1 MSNIDLIIE
10 ERASD
15 IGNFL
20 VGRLLPFRKKRMV
33 GPFIFI
39 DHMGPAHLPPGE
51 KLNVGPH
58 PHIGL
63 STLTYLLEG
72 VIRHRD
78 SLGTDIEIRPGAVNL
93 MKAGKGIVHS
103 ERTPPSH
110 IAEDKIVHGLQI
122 WLALP
127 KEIEN
132 STPEFT
138 HVEAKDIPVLKE
150 EHLSIRCVLG
160 EFGGMKS
167 PVPMHSPS
175 YMLELKADEDVE
187 VNIGDELFGES
198 GLYVI
203 EGSVETDGHVFGEK
217 QLLIA
222 KESTLCSF
230 TLKKNS
236 MAFIFGGDKFQEE
249 RFIYWNFVSSD
260 KETLESAKTKWK
272 NHQFPDIEG
281 ETDRV
286 PLPAEK
292 R

>member
-103 ERTPPSH
+103 ERTP
-110 IAEDKIVHGLQI
+110 D
-122 WLALP
+122 
-127 KEIEN
+127 
-132 STPEFT
+132 
-138 HVEAKDIPVLKE
+138 
-150 EHLSIRCVLG
+150 R
-160 EFGGMKS
+160 KS
-167 PVPMHSPS
+167 V
-175 YMLELKADEDVE
+175 V
-187 VNIGDELFGES
+187 
-198 GLYVI
+198 
-203 EGSVETDGHVFGEK
+203 
-217 QLLIA
+217 
-222 KESTLCSF
+222 
-230 TLKKNS
+230 
-236 MAFIFGGDKFQEE
+236 
-249 RFIYWNFVSSD
+249 
-260 KETLESAKTKWK
+260 
-272 NHQFPDIEG
+272 
-281 ETDRV
+281 
-286 PLPAEK
+286 
-292 R
+292 